1 MNKAKAVVNF
11 KNYHT
16 NRNFSI
22 VVLKTLDE
30 NAWIDLKNVF
40 H

>member
-30 NAWIDLKNVF
+30 NVWIDLKNVF